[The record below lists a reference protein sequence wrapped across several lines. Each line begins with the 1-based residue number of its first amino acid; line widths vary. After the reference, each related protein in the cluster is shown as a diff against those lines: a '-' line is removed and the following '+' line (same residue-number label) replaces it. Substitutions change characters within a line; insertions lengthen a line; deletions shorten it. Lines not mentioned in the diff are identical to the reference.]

1 MATKVSNPYNFN
13 IKDDYNSYADIIIND
28 PYMYKFYWG
37 MGEDTFSPWGFD
49 KVGVL
54 DEYLYSQASDST
66 GLVPD
71 NINGTEVM
79 AIVTRRRD
87 ASRLYFKNGAEPYP
101 VVSIHQYPAYL
112 DIKNKL
118 VTGMLLYPNEAEGIP
133 GKVYISKDQTFK
145 MSFGDLNYYPLFIYG
160 YDGQFGPIPD
170 ENGLVNLSDY
180 KDNYIGS
187 YSIIDVI
194 PQDNLAYLKSGL
206 IADSDMSGMFSNALI
221 IAYIPKLEINTSNVT
236 NMSSLFSY
244 CTKLTSLDLSDF
256 NTSKVTN
263 MWWMF
268 AYCQSLTSLDLS
280 SFDTSKVINMSGMFH
295 YCKSLT
301 SLNLSHFD
309 TSNVTN
315 MSDMFRDCKSL
326 TSLDLSN
333 FDTSKVTDMSG
344 MFKGC
349 EQLNNFKGVL
359 DLSSCT
365 DASFMFDN
373 CSSNANIHLKNVRSS
388 YFSNVGGGM
397 GHQYIVDNWLD

>member
-13 IKDDYNSYADIIIND
+13 IKDDYNSYADIRD
-28 PYMYKFYWG
+28 PYIYKFYWG
-37 MGEDTFSPWGFD
+37 FGENSFYSPWGFD
-49 KVGVL
+49 KIGVL

-66 GLVPD
+66 GLVPN

-79 AIVTRRRD
+79 AIVTSGV
-87 ASRLYFKNGAEPYP
+87 SRLYFKNGAKPYP
-101 VVSIHQYPAYL
+101 VISIHQYAAEPDTKA
-112 DIKNKL
+112 KL
-118 VTGMLLYPNEAEGIP
+118 VTGMLLYPKEAEGIP
-133 GKVYISKDQTFK
+133 GKVYVSKDQTFK
-145 MSFGDLNYYPLFIYG
+145 MSFGDLDYYPLFIYG

-180 KDNYIGS
+180 KANYIGS

-206 IADSDMSGMFSNALI
+206 IADSDMSGMFSNELS

-236 NMSSLFSY
+236 NMSNVFSY

-256 NTSKVTN
+256 NTSKVAN
-263 MWWMF
+263 MRWMF
-268 AYCQSLTSLDLS
+268 AYCQ
-280 SFDTSKVINMSGMFH
+280 
-295 YCKSLT
+295 SLT

-309 TSNVTN
+309 TSNVTD
-315 MSDMFRDCKSL
+315 MSGMFRDCQSL

-333 FDTSKVTDMSG
+333 FDTSKVTNMSG
-344 MFKGC
+344 MFRDC

>member
-13 IKDDYNSYADIIIND
+13 IKDDYNSYADIRD
-28 PYMYKFYWG
+28 PYIYKFYWG
-37 MGEDTFSPWGFD
+37 FGENSFYSPWGFD

-66 GLVPD
+66 GLVPN

-79 AIVTRRRD
+79 AIVKVGD
-87 ASRLYFKNGAEPYP
+87 YAKLYFKDGAKPYP
-101 VVSIHQYPAYL
+101 VISIHQYPAYL

-118 VTGMLLYPNEAEGIP
+118 VTGMLLYPEEAEGIP
-133 GKVYISKDQTFK
+133 GKVYVSKDQTFK
-145 MSFGDLNYYPLFIYG
+145 MSFGDLDYYPLFIYG

-180 KDNYIGS
+180 KANYIGS
-187 YSIIDVI
+187 YSMIEAI

-206 IADSDMSGMFSNALI
+206 IADSDMSGMFSNELNI
-221 IAYIPKLEINTSNVT
+221 TDIPKLEINTSNVT
-236 NMSSLFSY
+236 NMSSVFSY

-263 MWWMF
+263 MRWMF

-280 SFDTSKVINMSGMFH
+280 SFNTSKAINMSGMFH

-309 TSNVTN
+309 TSNVTD
-315 MSDMFRDCKSL
+315 MSGMFRDCQSL

-333 FDTSKVTDMSG
+333 FDTSKVTNFSN
-344 MFKGC
+344 MFRDC